1 MKTKLIRRLK
11 RKTCPELVSGDGS
24 AKTKELKLT
33 AINTV
38 FLDLRTSIEDCER
51 VIKAFKKLGYTTYY
65 DSKTKTLKTTAPKT
79 RIKEFSKL
87 FKCIQSYS
95 FNEVNSNKTYRIFN
109 IVTKRWW
116 EGEASSPEEAL
127 KKAEET
133 REDCWI
139 REYTDRGGWKECPGA
154 KPQQ

>member
-24 AKTKELKLT
+24 PKTK

-38 FLDLRTSIEDCER
+38 FLDLRTSIEDC
-51 VIKAFKKLGYTTYY
+51 VAIIKAFKKLGYTTYY
-65 DSKTKTLKTTAPKT
+65 DAKTKVIKTTAPKT

-95 FNEVNSNKTYRIFN
+95 LMQR
-109 IVTKRWW
+109 
-116 EGEASSPEEAL
+116 
-127 KKAEET
+127 
-133 REDCWI
+133 
-139 REYTDRGGWKECPGA
+139 
-154 KPQQ
+154 Q

>member
-1 MKTKLIRRLK
+1 VKTKLIRRLK

-51 VIKAFKKLGYTTYY
+51 VIKAFKKLDYTTYY
-65 DSKTKTLKTTAPKT
+65 DAKTKTIKTTAPKT
-79 RIKEFSKL
+79 RIKELSKL

-95 FNEVNSNKTYRIFN
+95 LIQK
-109 IVTKRWW
+109 
-116 EGEASSPEEAL
+116 
-127 KKAEET
+127 
-133 REDCWI
+133 
-139 REYTDRGGWKECPGA
+139 
-154 KPQQ
+154 Q